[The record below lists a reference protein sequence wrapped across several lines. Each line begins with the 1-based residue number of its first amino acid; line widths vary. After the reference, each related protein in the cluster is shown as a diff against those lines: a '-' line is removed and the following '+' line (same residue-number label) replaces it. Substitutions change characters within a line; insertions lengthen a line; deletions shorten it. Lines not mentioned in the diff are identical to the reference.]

1 MKSVTLIKK
10 EALRL
15 AQDPY
20 VLWGSFAAGFLIPY
34 CFILFAALGLVAAW
48 QGLKSEYGDVA
59 AAWHDRLFA
68 KPVAKKSETPKPAI
82 ALTEPAILLEEA
94 A

>member
-15 AQDPY
+15 ARDPY
-20 VLWGSFAAGFLIPY
+20 VLWGSFAVGLLIPY

-48 QGLKSEYGDVA
+48 QGLKSEYGDAA
-59 AAWHDRLFA
+59 AAWHDRLSP
-68 KPVAKKSETPKPAI
+68 KPVAKKSEAPKPAI
-82 ALTEPAILLEEA
+82 ALAEPAILLEEA